1 MLLLLLLQSEH
12 FMELFLNLFSERFDR
27 VREIVFLYLCSMK
40 NKVRIQPMTGIQM
53 MIEAKKMK
61 EKMEER
67 EEAITEAMALKMA
80 LMNGYS
86 PKKGK

>member
-1 MLLLLLLQSEH
+1 
-12 FMELFLNLFSERFDR
+12 MELFLNLFLGRFDR
-27 VREIVFLYLCSMK
+27 VREIVFLYLCKMK

-67 EEAITEAMALKMA
+67 EEAINEAMALKMA
-80 LMNGYS
+80 LMNGQS
-86 PKKGK
+86 IKNKK